1 MLLTTSG
8 AAETD
13 GPHVAYTLTLVSN
26 VRVGFARVRQAAEML
41 ALALAPSD
49 TDSSINRSGIRYEVY
64 READSLK
71 LTCDG
76 IADDLEALLE
86 VTAGAPADS
95 LLAATV
101 AADNPS
107 AGENSVAGDAGERR
121 ARRTSVERPGRQP
134 LVGRGWGGPHAPGNG
149 YEAILCILLRLLAR
163 LDVACARTA
172 REAKG
177 KRAQWAQVLP
187 VDGSVEVMA
196 SPSPPTAVAS
206 STAAHDARER
216 RELERRWLRQAASTS
231 ANQLTPFGRLAGHH
245 RQLKQYYGVL
255 HLACRCARSSDL
267 GRSLFAPLE
276 ALMDYRSWLPT
287 LKMDSFRGV
296 HFGFQY
302 GKDIRLVLKAV
313 QVLRNSVRRAMHSNP
328 VGGGPLARKLALFTW
343 GWVYAHLAVLENYGY
358 NTEMAHQLVE
368 RYAGALSRRSEAGA
382 AAAPDTYNATTA
394 TAAEGARVTNEN
406 EAPPSIDE
414 TRMFFNLAEE
424 PLLAGVYDLKTKGV
438 AVYHPFQIPIVPLGA
453 AGASAAADADQPE
466 HSGIADLLSVSADGG
481 RPDDVDAVE
490 CVVRGGTV
498 RTRRSTEPGNYS
510 LIYLPAPIDA
520 CLLSYP
526 RRPIALGDERGGS
539 VGTAARAA
547 AAVTA
552 EREVEREAQGGVSR
566 ASADD
571 GTESGEMTP
580 LTRHA
585 TTSSFTPPRYRSTR
599 GGTAAPAEATRA
611 TSSGTSTAV
620 AAAADDADAAAEGG
634 SRLATV
640 ISASVKNLYLRLD
653 RMLHTDADAPLAPA
667 LVFFMHGGGFI
678 GQSSLT
684 HAAFLKQIAHDLP
697 DAVIL
702 SIDYHLAPEYPYPIA
717 VEECVFA
724 YAWALQNA
732 WRLGTTAERVVLSG
746 DSAGGNLAVAVALKL
761 HSRGMRLPDGL
772 VLAYP
777 ALNLSMQWS
786 PSRLLS
792 LFDPLLST
800 DLLDLIVRSYIPP
813 HADARRDP
821 FLSPTLAATDAMLQA
836 LPPVAIVCGAF
847 DPLLDDAAEFAHR
860 LRTVHAGTPAVE
872 RVQLRI
878 FDGLPHGFLNMSLG
892 VDMASEGT
900 RQMSRWMGEML
911 GIAWHGGTAA
921 VAGRSGERS
930 EMQTKAGERQA
941 PWTVEDSQ
949 TPAMQAT
956 VRELQD
962 TLRDD
967 LAPESEDEEEEET
980 GDRTL
985 EDASVVRLES
995 VLPNE
1000 TLVLT
1005 GGADHSYRSTED
1017 EAVD

>member
-41 ALALAPSD
+41 AAALAPLG

-76 IADDLEALLE
+76 IADDLETLLE
-86 VTAGAPADS
+86 VTAGAPAYD
-95 LLAATV
+95 
-101 AADNPS
+101 PS
-107 AGENSVAGDAGERR
+107 ADEDSVAGDARERH

-177 KRAQWAQVLP
+177 KRAHWAEVLP
-187 VDGSVEVMA
+187 ADGSVEAMVTS
-196 SPSPPTAVAS
+196 SPSTAAVAS
-206 STAAHDARER
+206 STTVHDARER
-216 RELERRWLRQAASTS
+216 RELERRWLRQAASAS

-255 HLACRCARSSDL
+255 HLACRCARSSDP

-276 ALMDYRSWLPT
+276 APMDYRSWMPT
-287 LKMDSFRGV
+287 LKMDSFQGV

-343 GWVYAHLAVLENYGY
+343 SWVYAHLAVLENYGY

-368 RYAGALSRRSEAGA
+368 RYAGALSRRSETGA
-382 AAAPDTYNATTA
+382 VPAPQTYNATTTTT
-394 TAAEGARVTNEN
+394 TAAEGARVTSEN

-453 AGASAAADADQPE
+453 AGASAVVDADQPE
-466 HSGIADLLSVSADGG
+466 HSGIADLLSVSVDGG

-520 CLLSYP
+520 CLLSYL
-526 RRPIALGDERGGS
+526 RRPIALDDERGGG
-539 VGTAARAA
+539 VETAARAA

-552 EREVEREAQGGVSR
+552 ELEVEREAQGGVSR
-566 ASADD
+566 APADD

-599 GGTAAPAEATRA
+599 GGTATPAVATRA
-611 TSSGTSTAV
+611 TSSDTSTAV
-620 AAAADDADAAAEGG
+620 AAAADDADAATGGG

-640 ISASVKNLYLRLD
+640 ISASVKSLYLRLD
-653 RMLHTDADAPLAPA
+653 RMLHTDAKSSPAPA
-667 LVFFMHGGGFI
+667 LIFFMHGGGFV

-732 WRLGTTAERVVLSG
+732 WRLGTTAERVVFSG

-860 LRTVHAGTPAVE
+860 LRTVHAGTPAAE

-921 VAGRSGERS
+921 TAGRSGEQS
-930 EMQTKAGERQA
+930 EMQSKAGERQA
-941 PWTVEDSQ
+941 PWTVEEPQ
-949 TPAMQAT
+949 TSAMQAT

-962 TLRDD
+962 ALRDD

-985 EDASVVRLES
+985 DASVMRLES
-995 VLPNE
+995 MLPNE

-1005 GGADHSYRSTED
+1005 GGAVHSYQSTED